1 MKNNK
6 KDIAMS
12 VEMTDE
18 ELERVALESVSN
30 TLPDGMPEDFVD
42 EMSAE
47 AAYVEGDFL
56 SEEPL
61 GLDDIEVGGLFDSL
75 PPDAMHFEEASAAA
89 ASVVAPSVAPGTSAP
104 VTVGGMTVGSGQVV
118 KFNAGTWPS
127 EALLT
132 PTLLEASA
140 GTGKTFSIKHLV
152 LRLVVEHDIAVDKI
166 LVVTFTRAAT
176 AELSMRIR
184 EHFADALRF
193 LTGEQS
199 AEATEGLIVDQ
210 ALEWE
215 KAGISREEAQNRL
228 RIALGNFDNAAIY
241 TIHGFCKKML
251 DTHAFSA
258 SANFSPELTADD
270 EALRTRVRDDFLR
283 RWLDR
288 AIARDPDDVSAR
300 KLLTE
305 INWDDILRELKK
317 TPVSMVKLEPTI
329 GTLKEAVQSACAF
342 GLEALEAFIA
352 EAPAELRRLKEEA
365 GTIVY
370 DDLLIRM
377 WETIEGEGNADV
389 RPFVDSVRHAYRAVL
404 IDEFQDTDPVQ
415 YEVFRKLFLPDDY
428 LRSRQGCALFFVGD
442 PKQAIY
448 SFRSADLNTYFR
460 AREDVKARGL
470 LASLPTNYRSSPA
483 LVKAVNTF
491 FTSPDRADEPAGHVY
506 PNAFLNRELVFT
518 PVESTARNHGL
529 YRWND
534 DEKAW
539 EAMPAFDL
547 ACRSEK
553 YEKVD
558 EATDAEIDAVVR
570 DMVDLIEGGKEG
582 LVARKAGD
590 GEAGRGL
597 PPERSV
603 LELADGKKVPLCAL
617 VPGDIAILL
626 RKFTGYQKLVAL
638 RKALNRAGIRTRLQD
653 SAYVCDTPEAA
664 ELLLILHAFAQPDD
678 ERVVRAARAT
688 RLMGEN
694 LQDILADDEKA
705 RMDLRQFLE
714 EGNRLWHKRGVSAI
728 LTRLMIRSQTAQRLL
743 PVEGGEQALTNY
755 AHLIEILHEVGKKY
769 NSPTGLIAW
778 FEEAIKNPPETDD
791 AKWQIRLASD
801 ANLVTFWT
809 IHKSKGLQYP
819 VVYLPFSEDLQY
831 SSKDRAVLKEHV
843 CDSQNP
849 TGPDITQLTLGV
861 GKVEETPGFRAETCE
876 ENIRLAYVALTRA
889 ACRVM
894 MTMTFANSTRSPQIS
909 ENAYAQLLTNSGAA
923 DEAGFRAAVADLP
936 ALSDSTIR
944 ILDLDNLPPSR
955 WTTVSAFRGAGQN
968 IGADAGRKIRAQWFT
983 SSFTG
988 LTRMMSDD
996 GETPQEAYGARYKPD
1011 LSKADAT
1018 MLDFP
1023 RGTKAGDTLHRI
1035 LELADFVEFAKPESA
1050 EKRLELAGNVIRHH
1064 LPAIGSEAERNNAV
1078 RIAADMLDDVLN
1090 VELIPGFRLSM
1101 LGEKARASE
1110 LEFLLKMP
1118 EGLTAKK
1125 LGEWLAKTHPDYAV
1139 PGLDDRTLNGFLTG
1153 FIDLA
1158 FMDRQN
1164 TFWVLDWKS
1173 NAIAERVKAAEDYTD
1188 EVMAGEMTKH
1198 HYRLQYLIYLTALRR
1213 FLMQRLGDDFTE
1225 STVGGAIYVFLRGV
1239 KKEARRAADGSM
1251 QGITVDRVPPAVL
1264 RDLDQLF
1271 SDNWK
1276 ALFEE
1281 K

>member
-1 MKNNK
+1 MTKNK
-6 KDIAMS
+6 KNAEMS
-12 VEMTDE
+12 SLEMTDD
-18 ELERVALESVSN
+18 ELERLAAPS
-30 TLPDGMPEDFVD
+30 DDDAMF
-42 EMSAE
+42 AE
-47 AAYVEGDFL
+47 AAFPEGECLEPPSGFLTDFESEAFYAEDLCNTQPSL
-56 SEEPL
+56 SELDLPL
-61 GLDDIEVGGLFDSL
+61 EVSAASL
-75 PPDAMHFEEASAAA
+75 PAASAGVPAA
-89 ASVVAPSVAPGTSAP
+89 
-104 VTVGGMTVGSGQVV
+104 VGGMTIGSGRIYD
-118 KFNAGTWPS
+118 FNAGTWPS

-132 PTLLEASA
+132 PSLLEASA

-193 LTGEQS
+193 LAGEQS
-199 AEATEGLIVDQ
+199 AEATEGLVVDQ
-210 ALEWE
+210 AAAWE
-215 KAGISREEAQNRL
+215 KSGITRDDALKRL

-258 SANFSPELTADD
+258 SANFSPELMADD
-270 EALRTRVRDDFLR
+270 AAFRTRVREDFLR

-288 AIARDPDDVSAR
+288 AIARDPDDVAAR
-300 KLLTE
+300 QLLTE
-305 INWDDILRELKK
+305 GIEWDRILSELKK
-317 TPVSMVKLEPTI
+317 TPASTVNLNVRQSKSEDKLTAADWFGE
-329 GTLKEAVQSACAF
+329 EAVRAF
-342 GLEALEAFIA
+342 VR
-352 EAPAELRRLKEEA
+352 EAPGELKRLKEEA

-377 WETIEGEGNADV
+377 WETIEAEGSADV

-428 LRSRQGCALFFVGD
+428 RESRAGCALFFVGD

-483 LVKAVNTF
+483 LVHAVNTL
-491 FTSPDRADEPAGHVY
+491 FTSPEPAEQPAGHVY
-506 PNAFLNRELVFT
+506 PLSFLNQDLRFT
-518 PVESTARNHGL
+518 PVAWTPRNHGL
-529 YRWND
+529 YRWNE
-534 DEKAW
+534 EKAVW
-539 EAMPAFDL
+539 EAMIPFDIVW
-547 ACRSEK
+547 RSEA
-553 YEKVD
+553 YEVKE
-558 EATDAEIDAVVR
+558 EAARAEIEAIVR

-597 PPERSV
+597 PPERAV
-603 LELADGKKVPLCAL
+603 LETENGKKVPLCAL

-626 RKFTGYQKLVAL
+626 RQFRNNSKLVEL
-638 RKALNRAGIRTRLQD
+638 RNALNRVGIRSRLQD
-653 SAYVCDTPEAA
+653 CAYVCETPEAE
-664 ELLLILHAFAQPDD
+664 ELLLILHAFAEPDD

-705 RMDLRQFLE
+705 RMDLRLFLE

-728 LTRLMIRSQTAQRLL
+728 LTRLMIRSRTAKRLL

-778 FEEAIKNPPETDD
+778 FEEAIKNPPDTDD

-819 VVYLPFSEDLQY
+819 VVYLPFAEDL
-831 SSKDRAVLKEHV
+831 SHGGRKHVVLKEHV
-843 CDSQNP
+843 VDTRNP
-849 TGPDITQLTLGV
+849 TGPKVTQLTIGV
-861 GKVEETPGFRAETCE
+861 GELEETEGFKAEDCE
-876 ENIRLAYVALTRA
+876 EQIRLAYVALTRA

-894 MTMTFANSTRSPQIS
+894 MTVAYAKRTAEKQIKT
-909 ENAYAQLLTNSGAA
+909 NAYWQLLTNRLEVEKGQYEAA
-923 DEAGFRAAVADLP
+923 LENLP
-936 ALSDSTIR
+936 ALSGGEIR
-944 ILDLDNLPPSR
+944 VLDLDSLPAPR
-955 WTTVSAFRGAGQN
+955 WPCVSAPDANIRS

-988 LTRMMSDD
+988 LTRMMNDD

-1011 LSKADAT
+1011 LSKVDAT

-1118 EGLTAKK
+1118 DGLTAKK

-1188 EVMAGEMTKH
+1188 EVMAGEMSKH

-1213 FLMQRLGDDFTE
+1213 FLMQRLGDDFTD